1 MYKEMREIM
10 DQIIKTAL
18 DLNEKSENRYK
29 LVYEIADI
37 AKKLIDEQLHKNQL
51 DEFGY
56 DNEVTYN
63 AGIKK
68 EKPVQHA
75 IIVKASE
82 ADESELVG

>member
-1 MYKEMREIM
+1 M

-37 AKKLIDEQLHKNQL
+37 AKKVIDEQLHKNQME
-51 DEFGY
+51 EFGY
-56 DNEVTYN
+56 ENEAAYN
-63 AGIKK
+63 SGIKK